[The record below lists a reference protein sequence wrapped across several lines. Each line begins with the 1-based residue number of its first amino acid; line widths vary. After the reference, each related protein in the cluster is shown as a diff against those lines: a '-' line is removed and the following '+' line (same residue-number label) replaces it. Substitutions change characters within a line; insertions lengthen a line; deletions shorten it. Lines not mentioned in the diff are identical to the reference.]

1 MPSGGPCHLIHGC
14 TLSSPPEG
22 ASKTSMAV
30 DVMLDDRDDYRLFHP
45 GFLVVGCRSYD
56 QAARKCTESIRRAA
70 AAAGGFRG
78 RRGAVLQG
86 PDRDGTSMSAW
97 MASWRCL
104 RRMPFT

>member
-22 ASKTSMAV
+22 ASKTSTAV

-56 QAARKCTESIRRAA
+56 QAARKCTESIIAQDLKGSFEVSCSGHCR
-70 AAAGGFRG
+70 
-78 RRGAVLQG
+78 VQ
-86 PDRDGTSMSAW
+86 S
-97 MASWRCL
+97 
-104 RRMPFT
+104 